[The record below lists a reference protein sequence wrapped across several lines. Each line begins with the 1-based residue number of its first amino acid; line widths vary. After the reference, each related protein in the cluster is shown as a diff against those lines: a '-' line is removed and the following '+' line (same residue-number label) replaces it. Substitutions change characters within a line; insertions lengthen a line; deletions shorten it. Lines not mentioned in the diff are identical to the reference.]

1 MSVLGESEGKYMPN
15 WCEGMLK
22 IRGKQENVFNLLAD
36 NLQVW
41 KRIIV
46 KEPKIDIRE
55 ELDREAIE
63 INRED
68 GTIYVN
74 DTAHIKG
81 TRRNFVEPNDINV
94 WKRKDGNAC
103 VAVEFKSAWGVES
116 EPYVELSK
124 AYNVDIKIEAF
135 EKGME
140 FSRYILIENG
150 NLKEDREDK
159 YDDYVW
165 DCVMPNL
172 GG

>member
-1 MSVLGESEGKYMPN
+1 MPN

-41 KRIIV
+41 KTVLV
-46 KEPKIDIRE
+46 KDPKFDIRDELDKEAIDI
-55 ELDREAIE
+55 DRKNE
-63 INRED
+63 I
-68 GTIYVN
+68 IHVKK
-74 DTAHIKG
+74 TAHIKG

-94 WKRKDGNAC
+94 WKGKDGNSC
-103 VAVEFKSAWGVES
+103 VAIEFKAAWDVLS
-116 EPYVELSK
+116 EPYLELSK
-124 AYNVDIKIEAF
+124 RYNVDIKIEAF
-135 EKGME
+135 ERGME

-150 NLKEDREDK
+150 DLKEDKDVE

-165 DCVMPNL
+165 DCVMPHL

>member
-1 MSVLGESEGKYMPN
+1 MPN

-22 IRGKQENVFNLLAD
+22 IRGKQEDVFNLLAD

-41 KRIIV
+41 KVVTIRN
-46 KEPKIDIRE
+46 DMRE
-55 ELDREAIE
+55 ELDKEAIE
-63 INRED
+63 IDRED
-68 GTIYVN
+68 ETIYVEK
-74 DTAHIKG
+74 TAHIKG
-81 TRRNFVEPNDINV
+81 TRRNFVEPNEINV

-103 VAVEFKSAWGVES
+103 IAVKFKAAWGVES
-116 EPYVELSK
+116 EPYIELSK

-135 EKGME
+135 ERGME

-150 NLKEDREDK
+150 NLKEDKETE

-165 DCVMPNL
+165 ECVMPNL

>member
-1 MSVLGESEGKYMPN
+1 MPN

-22 IRGKQENVFNLLAD
+22 IRGKQEDVFNLLAD

-41 KRIIV
+41 KVVTIR
-46 KEPKIDIRE
+46 DDMRE
-55 ELDREAIE
+55 ELDKEAIE
-63 INRED
+63 IDRED
-68 GTIYVN
+68 ETIYVEK
-74 DTAHIKG
+74 TAHIKG
-81 TRRNFVEPNDINV
+81 TRRNFVEPNGINV

-103 VAVEFKSAWGVES
+103 IAVEFRAAWGVES
-116 EPYVELSK
+116 EPYIELSK

-135 EKGME
+135 ERGME

-150 NLKEDREDK
+150 NLKEDKETG

-165 DCVMPNL
+165 ECVMPNL

>member
-1 MSVLGESEGKYMPN
+1 MPN

-22 IRGKQENVFNLLAD
+22 IRGKQEDVFNLLAD

-41 KRIIV
+41 KTIII
-46 KEPKIDIRE
+46 KEPKLNMRE
-55 ELDREAIE
+55 EIDKEAIVVDKE
-63 INRED
+63 GESIW
-68 GTIYVN
+68 VKK
-74 DTAHIKG
+74 TAYIKG

-94 WKRKDGNAC
+94 WKGKDGNAC
-103 VAVEFKSAWGVES
+103 IAVEFKAAWDVES
-116 EPYVELSK
+116 EPYIKLSK

-135 EKGME
+135 ERGME

-150 NLKEDREDK
+150 NLKENKETE

-165 DCVMPNL
+165 ECVMPNL

>member
-1 MSVLGESEGKYMPN
+1 MPN

-22 IRGKQENVFNLLAD
+22 IRGKQEDVFNLLAD

-41 KRIIV
+41 KVVTIR
-46 KEPKIDIRE
+46 DDMRE
-55 ELDREAIE
+55 ELDKEAIE
-63 INRED
+63 IDRED
-68 GTIYVN
+68 ETIYVEK
-74 DTAHIKG
+74 TAHIKG
-81 TRRNFVEPNDINV
+81 TRRNFVEPNEINV

-103 VAVEFKSAWGVES
+103 IAVEFRAAWGVES
-116 EPYVELSK
+116 EPYIELSK

-135 EKGME
+135 ESGME

-150 NLKEDREDK
+150 NLKEDKETG

-165 DCVMPNL
+165 ECVMPNL